1 MTAVCPSP
9 KRVASLVAIAAFLGS
24 LTLSV
29 TVPAQ
34 EARPAAPTPA
44 LDDES
49 FKPESG
55 QSGKDVIWVPT
66 PDDLVQAM
74 LDMAKVKAGDT
85 HYDLG
90 SGDGKIAIAAARRGA
105 RSVGVEY
112 NADMVGLSRRNA
124 ARAGVAGQA
133 TFVQGDIFETD
144 FSKADVITLYL
155 LPTLNLRLRPT
166 ILQMKPGTRVASHQF
181 SMGDWEPDQ
190 RVTLS
195 GRDALAW
202 VVPARIGGAWDVTV
216 DGDSKPVKLLIDQR
230 YQTFRGNA
238 TWGGAPVD
246 YEGGRINGASVVF
259 TIADAKGGAHEFT
272 ADAAEDGRMKGTVKD
287 PKGDQR
293 PFSATRTTKV
303 SASSVAA
310 PTL

>member
-1 MTAVCPSP
+1 MTAICSSR
-9 KRVASLVAIAAFLGS
+9 KRLARLAAATALVGS
-24 LTLSV
+24 LTMSA
-29 TVPAQ
+29 TVLAQ
-34 EARPAAPTPA
+34 EAKPAAPA
-44 LDDES
+44 AAVEEES

-66 PDDLVQAM
+66 PDDVVQAM
-74 LDMAKVKAGDT
+74 LDMAKVKAGDV

-90 SGDGKIAIAAARRGA
+90 SGDGKIAIAAAKRGA

-124 ARAGVAGQA
+124 ARAGVADQV

-144 FSKADVITLYL
+144 FSKADVVTLYL

-202 VVPARIGGAWDVTV
+202 IVPARISGGWDVTV
-216 DGDSKPVKLLIDQR
+216 DGDRKPVRLLIDQR

-238 TWGGAPVD
+238 AWDGAPVD
-246 YEGGRINGASVVF
+246 YQGGRIKGTAVNF
-259 TIADAKGGAHEFT
+259 TITDANGGAYEFT
-272 ADAAEDGRMKGTVKD
+272 AEATEDGRMKGSVKD
-287 PKGDQR
+287 PKGGQR

-303 SASSVAA
+303 SALPGPA